1 MVVHILGLMDVQ
13 EGVAAKNLSDV
24 VLLGT
29 LELDT
34 REHGEALVGNTLLE
48 VVVSIYMPLSRRL
61 FQSRHNNS
69 LLSYTIHQVYQ
80 EPVSIM
86 WVIVIELASELV
98 FDIGDVHKVSVGD
111 EIGLTPFLREHVV
124 HDVTEGFGLFTF
136 GFIGVTDEVSYEGL
150 VVRQKL
156 ENSLHVAINSITFQN
171 KIAV

>member
-1 MVVHILGLMDVQ
+1 MDVN
-13 EGVAAKNLSDV
+13 ERVTCKHLTDMLALITFK
-24 VLLGT
+24 
-29 LELDT
+29 LDSGK
-34 REHGEALVGNTLLE
+34 HGKALVGNTLLE

-69 LLSYTIHQVYQ
+69 LLGYTIHQVYQ